1 MAFSCTVPN
10 ATSEINGNGDHTGY
24 SYCLLGTIPKKMAG
38 ESSGFLMKPNSSDIL
53 NQMCPGKDTAIKYK
67 LVPF

>member
-1 MAFSCTVPN
+1 
-10 ATSEINGNGDHTGY
+10 
-24 SYCLLGTIPKKMAG
+24 MAG